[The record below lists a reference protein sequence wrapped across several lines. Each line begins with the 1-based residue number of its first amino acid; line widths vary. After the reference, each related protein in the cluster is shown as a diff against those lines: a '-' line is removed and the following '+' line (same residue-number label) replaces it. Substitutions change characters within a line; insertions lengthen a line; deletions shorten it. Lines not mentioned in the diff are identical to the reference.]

1 MKLIELLATAVTA
14 RRVNTPA
21 PGFINEQGGYWA
33 DQSSDQSVQRPQA
46 PQPPQTQPPHS
57 TQAPQ
62 IENLQCCRDIKWTNL
77 DGSVTW
83 MKHNGQQFDDLPVYE
98 MTWNDEQTFM
108 WWQHVD
114 VPDNRPQI
122 AVPGYWVIST
132 EVGGSDGIS
141 GNEGYR
147 KCPNAPGN
155 GFPEGVTFECA
166 NPPPQIQ
173 SCIEKNRQ
181 SNYIFLDQGIPDEFA
196 NIMVCRVAQLFDE
209 LVSIQFQQLLA
220 TQAPE
225 TYGSLNQ
232 AFYGMVNEW
241 RDLSGQ
247 RKCGFKNPSN
257 VDPNEW
263 HGVVTNCGTACLDI
277 KEINEPGDFSGIL
290 STFSLF
296 VVDNFDVCKYSMNFL
311 IWQVL
316 KFFIYKHFS
325 AALNQEPTE
334 RDECGRRLSKLFRH
348 VAVFE
353 DIVGQIGGLPSW
365 GKSRLK

>member
-1 MKLIELLATAVTA
+1 MKLIALLATAVTA

-33 DQSSDQSVQRPQA
+33 DQSSDQSVQRSQP

-62 IENLQCCRDIKWTNL
+62 VPQNPQCCRDIKWTNL
-77 DGSVTW
+77 DGTVTW
-83 MKHNGQQFDDLPVYE
+83 LKHNGEQFDDLPVYE
-98 MTWNDEQTFM
+98 MTFNDEQTFM

-132 EVGGSDGIS
+132 EVGGSGGIS

-147 KCPNAPGN
+147 KCPNEPGN
-155 GFPEGVTFECA
+155 GFPDGVTFECA
-166 NPPPQIQ
+166 NPPPPIQ

-181 SNYIFLDQGIPDEFA
+181 SNHIFIDRGIPDEFA
-196 NIMVCRVAQLFDE
+196 NLMVCRVAPLFDE

-225 TYGSLNQ
+225 TYGTLNQ

-247 RKCGFKNPSN
+247 RKCGFKNPSI

-277 KEINEPGDFSGIL
+277 KEINEPSDFSGIL
-290 STFSLF
+290 STFSLY
-296 VVDNFDVCKYSMNFL
+296 VIDNFNVCKFFT
-311 IWQVL
+311 IL
-316 KFFIYKHFS
+316 KIKPKPKNSEKFS
-325 AALNQEPTE
+325 LANAFQILTKTLFSRFEPTAS
-334 RDECGRRLSKLFRH
+334 RKRRMWSTTLNAFPACCSF
-348 VAVFE
+348 
-353 DIVGQIGGLPSW
+353 
-365 GKSRLK
+365 